1 MVSHVEL
8 SCDSSEESTDSEPES
23 RQETEV
29 AEEMAIPGG
38 ETTAA
43 GEEDRCK
50 MGQVPPSL
58 HSPPSSPGR
67 PGSGADQASAANF
80 HRLLTN
86 RVARLNSIRSAVEI
100 DQKLQEFS
108 SQFCQV
114 YITWCLT
121 VILSSW
127 MENKNTVSCCNVP
140 TYSCRTSPPTLPGRG
155 TRAR

>member
-1 MVSHVEL
+1 MSHVEL

-23 RQETEV
+23 KQETEV
-29 AEEMAIPGG
+29 VEEMAIPG
-38 ETTAA
+38 
-43 GEEDRCK
+43 EDSCK

-58 HSPPSSPGR
+58 HSPPCSPGR

-114 YITWCLT
+114 YIRCCLT